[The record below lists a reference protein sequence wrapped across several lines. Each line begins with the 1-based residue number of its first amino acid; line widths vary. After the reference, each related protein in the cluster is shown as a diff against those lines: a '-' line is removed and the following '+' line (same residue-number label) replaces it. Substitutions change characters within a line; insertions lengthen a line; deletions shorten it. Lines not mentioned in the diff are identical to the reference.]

1 MKWISPIIIC
11 WLVVFNGIVA
21 QAQFISHCTFYTE
34 DGMKFTVFLDGEK
47 QNAEPQTRV
56 RSINLT
62 EPHFKLK
69 IVFADS
75 AYGPIIKKAFPLQDN
90 NGYPVDV
97 TYSISKSKKGEYKIH
112 FMEQRIY
119 PGLIKPIKG
128 AATNKGTTVKPG
140 QKNIPCEGKTWTETE
155 FSSAI
160 RSIGELDTDE
170 AKLVLAKQIIS
181 SNCVTTSQIKPI
193 LQMFTNEANKVIVAK
208 FAYEYTIDKGS
219 YFKLNEEFKE
229 EKNIE
234 ELYKAIL
241 KE

>member
-1 MKWISPIIIC
+1 MNWISKIIVC
-11 WLVVFNGIVA
+11 LFTASTVNVA

-47 QNAEPQTRV
+47 QNAQPQTRV

-75 AYGPIIKKAFPLQDN
+75 LQEPIIKKAFALQDN

-97 TYSISKSKKGEYKIH
+97 TYSISKTKKGDYKIH
-112 FMEQRIY
+112 FMDQRIY
-119 PGLIKPIKG
+119 PGFIKPVKG
-128 AATNKGTTVKPG
+128 ATTTPSTMVKPG
-140 QKNIPCEGKTWTETE
+140 QKNTPCEGKTLAEME
-155 FSSAI
+155 FSTAI
-160 RSIGELDTDE
+160 KSIGELETDD

-181 SNCVTTSQIKPI
+181 ANCVTTSQIKPI
-193 LQMFTNEANKVIVAK
+193 LQQFTNEGNKVIVAK
-208 FAYEYTIDKGS
+208 YAYEYTIDKGS

>member
-1 MKWISPIIIC
+1 MNWISRTIGC
-11 WLVVFNGIVA
+11 LLLVLTANFA
-21 QAQFISHCTFYTE
+21 QSQFISHCTFYTE

-75 AYGPIIKKAFPLQDN
+75 TQEPVIKKAFALQDN

-112 FMEQRIY
+112 FMDQRIY
-119 PGLIKPIKG
+119 PGLIKPVKG
-128 AATNKGTTVKPG
+128 ATTNKSTTVKPG
-140 QKNIPCEGKTWTETE
+140 QKNAPCEGKTLGETE
-155 FSSAI
+155 FSTAVK
-160 RSIGELDTDE
+160 SIAELDLDD

-193 LQMFTNEANKVIVAK
+193 LQQFTNEGTKVVLAK